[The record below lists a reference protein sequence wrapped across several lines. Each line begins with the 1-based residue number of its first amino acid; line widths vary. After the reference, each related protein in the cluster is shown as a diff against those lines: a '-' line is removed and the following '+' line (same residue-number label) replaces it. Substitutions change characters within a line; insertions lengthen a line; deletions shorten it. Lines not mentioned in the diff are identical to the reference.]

1 MKYFVGIDLGTS
13 SVKLLLVAGDGTVLN
28 SVTEY
33 YPVIYP
39 RDGWSEQNPEDW
51 YDGTINGIKKLMN
64 GFPRED
70 VAGVGVGG
78 QMHGLVLLDK
88 DDKVIRPCILWNDG
102 RTEQETAYL
111 NDTVGRNRLS
121 EYTANIAFAGFTAP
135 KILWLKKNEPENFN
149 KTVKIMLPKDYLVYR
164 LCGAFTTDC
173 SDASGTLFFDVK
185 NRDWSPDMCRLC
197 DIRDDMLPKIRES
210 SDPVGTL
217 KPEVAELLGLP
228 RGVTVCAGAGDN
240 AAAAIGTGTINN
252 GDCNISLGTSGT
264 VFISKDE
271 FSVDEK
277 NSLHSFAHANGKY
290 HLMGCILSAASA
302 LGWWTE
308 NILNTSD
315 FAEEQAGAET
325 FAGRNDLFFLPYL
338 TGERSPHNDVNARG
352 AFIGLNPSATRR
364 QMTLAVM
371 EGVAFALRDC
381 VEIAKSC
388 GAPVTLTRIFGGG
401 AKSPLWRQIRADVL
415 NVPVETP
422 ATREGPAYGGAMLAA
437 VACGEFKDVQEV
449 TERFV
454 TIEETVYPCAERAA
468 FYDKR
473 YKVFKKL
480 YPALKDVY
488 KELRE
493 T

>member
-1 MKYFVGIDLGTS
+1 
-13 SVKLLLVAGDGTVLN
+13 
-28 SVTEY
+28 
-33 YPVIYP
+33 
-39 RDGWSEQNPEDW
+39 
-51 YDGTINGIKKLMN
+51 
-64 GFPRED
+64 
-70 VAGVGVGG
+70 
-78 QMHGLVLLDK
+78 
-88 DDKVIRPCILWNDG
+88 
-102 RTEQETAYL
+102 
-111 NDTVGRNRLS
+111 
-121 EYTANIAFAGFTAP
+121 
-135 KILWLKKNEPENFN
+135 
-149 KTVKIMLPKDYLVYR
+149 MLPKDYLVYR

-197 DIRDDMLPKIRES
+197 GIREDILPKIRES
-210 SDPVGTL
+210 SEPVGTL

-228 RGVTVCAGAGDN
+228 LYVTVCAGAGDN
-240 AAAAIGTGTINN
+240 AAAAIGTGTIKN

-271 FSVDEK
+271 FSVDEN

-315 FAEEQAGAET
+315 FAAEQAGAET

-352 AFIGLNPSATRR
+352 AFIGLNPSVTRR

-388 GAPVTLTRIFGGG
+388 GAPVTRTRICGGG
-401 AKSPLWRQIRADVL
+401 AKSPLWRQIIADVL

-468 FYDKR
+468 FYDIR